1 MSKTVEEL
9 FEEVRNDE
17 KLQKDLSEALQ
28 KDKEAVISFM
38 RDNGCEASI
47 DEAKDALTKIGQKA
61 IDDGELA
68 PEQLEQASGGTVF
81 AATVCGTFIAGL
93 FGGIGIYEAS
103 KGC

>member
-9 FEEVRNDE
+9 YEEVRKDE

-47 DEAKDALTKIGQKA
+47 DEAKDSLTKLKQKA
-61 IDDGELA
+61 IDNGELTSD
-68 PEQLEQASGGTVF
+68 QLEQVSGGTLF

-93 FGGIGIYEAS
+93 FGSIGIYEAS
-103 KGC
+103 KKC